1 MKNKFILLAISLFV
15 ALIIT
20 KNYYIDTDISLFKPQ
35 NHTQLRNYKVWL
47 VSFAS
52 HDIHIQ
58 NQNNL
63 LYSSRMHNEFDVILP
78 YQMKHIDP
86 DYVAKHSDIFSQKRG
101 AGYWLWKP
109 YIILKTLNMMPE
121 NDVLLYVDSSGIFM
135 NHIDSLINL
144 IDEHDFVLF
153 PNSHNN
159 RGYVKK
165 IAVDTILNGDRSV
178 LDNKQID
185 GAILLIRNT
194 PKVRKI
200 IETWQKYCENP
211 ELLTDIPMKDEY
223 SDLIDHRHD
232 QALLSILYHKNPQD
246 FYLHET
252 SSYKMGAFYPFRRR
266 EPNVSLLGITIDSI
280 WGIFP
285 LIKMKIIDRM

>member
-1 MKNKFILLAISLFV
+1 MKNKFMLLAISLFV
-15 ALIIT
+15 AIIIT
-20 KNYYIDTDISLFKPQ
+20 KKYYMDTDISLFKPQ
-35 NHTQLRNYKVWL
+35 NHTQVRNYKVWL

-52 HDIHIQ
+52 HGIHIQ

-63 LYSSRMHNEFDVILP
+63 LYSSRLHNEFDVILP

-86 DYVAKHSDIFSQKRG
+86 EYIAKHDVIFSHKRG

-109 YIILKTLNMMPE
+109 YIILKTLKMMPE

-135 NHIDSLINL
+135 NHIDSLLDLVNN
-144 IDEHDFVLF
+144 HDFVLF
-153 PNSHNN
+153 PNIHNN

-165 IAVDTILNGDRSV
+165 IAVDSILSGDETV
-178 LDNKQID
+178 LDKKQID
-185 GAILLIRNT
+185 GSILLIRNT
-194 PKVRKI
+194 SKVREI
-200 IETWQKYCENP
+200 IKTWLEYCENP
-211 ELLTDIPMKDEY
+211 DLLTDLAMKDEY
-223 SDLIDHRHD
+223 SDFIDHRHD
-232 QALLSILYHKNPQD
+232 QALLSILYYKNPQD

-266 EPNVSLLGITIDSI
+266 KPEFSLLGISIDSI